1 MSYCR
6 ALFRLCTANYNRAI
20 LLSRTAGIM
29 LYLFSNTQLYR
40 LTRSGWSII
49 YARYVSDTFTIL
61 TREVQLT
68 PGCINALVSF
78 SSVILRAFDLDYKFA
93 RWDAGPLRQSIRT
106 SLYIVVRC
114 INTSSNMR
122 ECANM
127 FFCFADTFIFY
138 ITLSQ
143 VLMIFFFNIYL
154 IILNIFLILFLL
166 SSRCFYRD

>member
-1 MSYCR
+1 
-6 ALFRLCTANYNRAI
+6 
-20 LLSRTAGIM
+20 M
-29 LYLFSNTQLYR
+29 LYLFSNTELYR

-93 RWDAGPLRQSIRT
+93 HRDAGPLRQSIRT

-127 FFCFADTFIFY
+127 FFSFADTSVIFY
-138 ITLSQ
+138 TTLSQ
-143 VLMIFFFNIYL
+143 VLMTISFKYLFNYFNFIFIS
-154 IILNIFLILFLL
+154 FLL
-166 SSRCFYRD
+166 LLISRWRYQHFEILISSGRKDVRQ

>member
-1 MSYCR
+1 
-6 ALFRLCTANYNRAI
+6 
-20 LLSRTAGIM
+20 M
-29 LYLFSNTQLYR
+29 LYLFSNTRLYR
-40 LTRSGWSII
+40 LTRTGWSII

-93 RWDAGPLRQSIRT
+93 RRDAGPLRQSIRT

-127 FFCFADTFIFY
+127 FFSFADTFIFY
-138 ITLSQ
+138 TTLSQ
-143 VLMIFFFNIYL
+143 VLMTIFFKYLFNCLTY
-154 IILNIFLILFLL
+154 NFIFVPFLSPL
-166 SSRCFYRD
+166 VSRRSQRHFEIWIFSRRKDVTQ